1 MLWMILTPKRG
12 SEVNKIGSKAQ
23 CMAQANEAPIPK
35 ASQLILP
42 NTLRKYIKATWLQNI
57 LVRFCTFVTP

>member
-1 MLWMILTPKRG
+1 
-12 SEVNKIGSKAQ
+12 VNKIGSKAQ
-23 CMAQANEAPIPK
+23 WMAQANEAPIPK